1 MKEIVF
7 RLLLHSPLP
16 HIDSDVSQGFGVFFR
31 QVSTLSGFEELMRLV
46 VTAGVMAGMFG
57 EEEQLE
63 SRGRWLDA
71 RTRPKATLT
80 CIVG

>member
-1 MKEIVF
+1 MREIVV

-16 HIDSDVSQGFGVFFR
+16 HIDSDIPHGFGVLFR
-31 QVSTLSGFEELMRLV
+31 QVSTLPCFEELVRLV
-46 VTAGVMAGMFG
+46 VTAGVMVGMFG

-71 RTRPKATLT
+71 RPKATLT
-80 CIVG
+80 CCIAG